1 MGMMLI
7 EAGEAWETSLM
18 TRTTVGSAPSGG
30 GGVGDIMD
38 DGDDVGK
45 CSYYRWGVGAGA
57 VGSEVASYSE
67 GY

>member
-7 EAGEAWETSLM
+7 EAEEAWETLLT

-30 GGVGDIMD
+30 GGVGDITD
-38 DGDDVGK
+38 DGDDSGK
-45 CSYYRWGVGAGA
+45 RSYYRWGMGVGA